1 MAYEGRQHQTENRK
15 AWRGNPNRL
24 PSFGGQPAD
33 FPKTKDGKMNEYQ
46 VLIYRK
52 VDSSRVDYVGGFE
65 LVAQCPM
72 AALLRIVDTA
82 ETGGRLKNYGGVM
95 VTIAEELTPLT
106 TV

>member
-1 MAYEGRQHQTENRK
+1 
-15 AWRGNPNRL
+15 
-24 PSFGGQPAD
+24 
-33 FPKTKDGKMNEYQ
+33 MNEYQ